1 MTPQKLEKGIKLR
14 HYFVLGFGC
23 IVGVG
28 WVVVLGEW
36 LEQAG
41 PLGALLGFAGGG
53 SLMIIVGLCYGEMAT
68 MFPVAG
74 GEIAYTYEIYG
85 VKTSFLVG

>member
-1 MTPQKLEKGIKLR
+1 MADQKLEKGIKLR

-28 WVVVLGEW
+28 WVVVLGDW

-41 PLGALLGFAGGG
+41 PLGALIGFAGGG
-53 SLMIIVGLCYGEMAT
+53 SLM
-68 MFPVAG
+68 
-74 GEIAYTYEIYG
+74 
-85 VKTSFLVG
+85 LVEAH